1 MNCPAQRDKKT
12 FVCAC
17 RLEKDWKGA
26 IMDFVETV
34 KIDDPRLDEIFSFL
48 FAFRKG
54 DLVVSRESPSLR
66 GKINDGV
73 YVGEFP
79 ARAAGT
85 LNPKGKTLYEIQ
97 LSDEALQIVDE
108 KEIEKAPA

>member
-1 MNCPAQRDKKT
+1 VFT
-12 FVCAC
+12 G
-17 RLEKDWKGA
+17 LEKDRKQA
-26 IMDFVETV
+26 IIDFVETV

-54 DLVVSRESPSLR
+54 DLVVSRESPALQ
-66 GKINDGV
+66 GKINDAV

-85 LNPKGKTLYEIQ
+85 LNPKGKTLYEIE
-97 LSDEALQIVDE
+97 LSGGTFQIVDE

>member
-1 MNCPAQRDKKT
+1 M
-12 FVCAC
+12 
-17 RLEKDWKGA
+17 
-26 IMDFVETV
+26 MDFVETV
-34 KIDDPRLDEIFSFL
+34 KIDDPRLDEIFPFL

-54 DLVVSRESPSLR
+54 DLVVSRESPALR

-85 LNPKGKTLYEIQ
+85 LNPKGKTLYEIK
-97 LSDEALQIVDE
+97 LSGEALQIVDE
-108 KEIEKAPA
+108 KEIEKAPT

>member
-1 MNCPAQRDKKT
+1 VFT
-12 FVCAC
+12 G
-17 RLEKDWKGA
+17 LEKDRKRA

-54 DLVVSRESPSLR
+54 DLVVSRESPALQ
-66 GKINDGV
+66 GKINDAV
-73 YVGEFP
+73 YVGDFP

-85 LNPKGKTLYEIQ
+85 LNPKGKTLYEIE
-97 LSDEALQIVDE
+97 LSGGTFQIVDE